1 MMTRYRILHPRNILV
16 LAALL
21 LCLPAAVPAEDDSCL
36 GCHADRA
43 SGAPEMPV
51 SKFQT
56 SVHKSLGCAACHQDK
71 DGYPHEPK
79 GRPVSC
85 GGCHAEAQKLFEDS
99 LHGKALARG
108 DALAPR
114 CQNCHGSHDIIPVQ
128 GAGSAVSPVRVP
140 FVCGS
145 CHSEGSR
152 VQKQRNIHQKNI
164 LENYSE
170 SFHAEGLLK
179 KGLSVA
185 ATCTSCHGSHRILP
199 HTDPRSTIARGN
211 IAQTC
216 QRCHTLIEEQHR
228 KIIAGRLWE
237 QSPHMIPVCVDCH
250 QPHKARKVFYD
261 QGMADADCLRCHGRA
276 GLRAK
281 DGRAMGVDAAQARG
295 SVHAKVACAQCHAGA
310 TPSRHRPCET
320 VRPVDC
326 AVCHSGQVEQYR
338 SSVHG
343 SLFQKGDRNAPT
355 CAECHGKH
363 GILGRKD
370 SRSAT
375 YPTKVP
381 TLCARCH
388 REGERAA
395 VRYQGPEHEITSRYV
410 ESVHGKGLLKS
421 GLTVTATCTSCHTAH
436 GELPASDP
444 RSTVHKDNIPAT
456 CSQCHFGVY
465 EQYAASV
472 HSPALA
478 KPGQKV
484 PGCNDCHT
492 AHTIRRT
499 DQEGFRLQV
508 MSRCGGCHEKVTQT
522 YFETYHGKVS
532 QLGYAKTA
540 KCHDCHGAHG
550 IFRVDDPRSHLS
562 RQNIVETCRKCH
574 PGATRRFAG
583 YLTHATHHDPVKYP
597 FIFGTFWIMTSLL
610 VGTFGFF
617 WLHTLLWLPRALQLR
632 REHPPQ
638 PYDPARPQYVRFPL
652 LYRWLHGLLIFS
664 FISLAVTGMTL
675 KFSYTPWAQ
684 ALSRLLGGF
693 ESAGFIHRA
702 AAVLMFALFCT
713 HLWDLLTRKRREA
726 GSWKELLL
734 GPNTMI
740 PTLKDLS
747 EFRETIK
754 WYLGRGP
761 HPRYGRWTYWE
772 KFDYFAVFWGVT
784 IIGSSGLMLWLP
796 ETFTR
801 ILPGW
806 LINVATIIHSD
817 EALLATGFI
826 FTVHFFNTHLRPDK
840 FPMDLVVFTGQMPME
855 DMPRERPQEY
865 EALKAAG
872 RLPERTSAPLPLY
885 LVKTLRLLAWCALS
899 AGFCI
904 IIGIIYAMLFTYR

>member
-1 MMTRYRILHPRNILV
+1 MNRKILLIP
-16 LAALL
+16 AALL
-21 LCLPAAVPAEDDSCL
+21 FCLPAAAGTPEDEACL

-43 SGAPEMPV
+43 SGAPQMPV
-51 SKFQT
+51 AKLQA
-56 SVHKSLGCAACHQDK
+56 SVHKDLGCTVCHAGK

-79 GRPVSC
+79 TPPVAC
-85 GGCHAEAQKLFEDS
+85 GSCHAEPQKLFDDS
-99 LHGKALARG
+99 LHGKALAKG
-108 DALAPR
+108 DSLAPR
-114 CQNCHGSHDIIPVQ
+114 CQNCHGSHDIVPVRSP
-128 GAGSAVSPVRVP
+128 ASAVSPVRIP

-145 CHSEGSR
+145 CHREGSP
-152 VQKQRNIHQKNI
+152 VQKQRHIHQQNI

-170 SFHAEGLLK
+170 SIHAEGLLK

-185 ATCTSCHGSHRILP
+185 ATCASCHGSHHILP
-199 HTDPRSTIARGN
+199 HTDPRSSIARGN
-211 IAQTC
+211 ITQTC
-216 QRCHTLIEEQHR
+216 ERCHALIEEQHR
-228 KIIAGRLWE
+228 KIINGQLWE
-237 QSPHMIPVCVDCH
+237 KSPNKVPVCVDCH

-261 QGMADADCLRCHGRA
+261 QGMADRDCQRCHSQP
-276 GLRAK
+276 GLKSR
-281 DGRAMGVDAAQARG
+281 DGRPMTVDAAQAKG
-295 SVHAKVACAQCHAGA
+295 SVHAKIACAQCHASV
-310 TPSRHRPCET
+310 TPSHNRPCDT
-320 VRPVDC
+320 ARPVDC
-326 AVCHSGQVEQYR
+326 SVCHNDQVAQYR
-338 SSVHG
+338 GSVHG
-343 SLFQKGDRNAPT
+343 TLLAKGDRNAPA
-355 CAECHGKH
+355 CVECHGKH
-363 GILGRKD
+363 GILSRKD

-381 TLCARCH
+381 DLCARCH
-388 REGERAA
+388 REGEKAA
-395 VRYQGPEHEITSRYV
+395 VRYQGTQHQITRSYI

-436 GELPASDP
+436 GELPASDS
-444 RSTVHKDNIPAT
+444 RSTVNKDNVAKT

-465 EQYAASV
+465 DQYIQSA
-472 HSPALA
+472 HSPAVA
-478 KPGQKV
+478 GPGKKV

-499 DQEGFRLQV
+499 DQEGFRLDV
-508 MSRCGGCHEKVTQT
+508 MSRCGGCHAGVAKS

-540 KCHDCHGAHG
+540 KCHDCHGAHD
-550 IFRVDDPRSHLS
+550 IFNINDPRSHLS
-562 RQNIVETCRKCH
+562 RRNIVETCQKCH

-583 YLTHATHHDPVKYP
+583 YLTHATHHDPYKYP
-597 FIFGTFWIMTSLL
+597 LIFGTFWAMTALL

-632 REHPPQ
+632 REHPPK
-638 PYDPARPQYVRFPL
+638 PYDPARPQFVRFPL
-652 LYRWLHGLLIFS
+652 MYRWLHGLLITS
-664 FISLAVTGMTL
+664 FLCLAATGMTL

-702 AAVLMFALFCT
+702 AALLMFGLFST
-713 HLWDLLTRKRREA
+713 HVWDLLTRKLQSA
-726 GSWKELLL
+726 GSWKALLL
-734 GPNTMI
+734 GPDTML
-740 PTLKDLS
+740 PTLRDAA
-747 EFRETIK
+747 EFRDTLK

-784 IIGSSGLMLWLP
+784 IIGCSGLMLWMP

-801 ILPGW
+801 VLPGW

-840 FPMDLVVFTGQMPME
+840 FPMDLVVFTGQMPLE
-855 DMPRERPQEY
+855 DMSRERPQEY
-865 EALKAAG
+865 EAVQAAG
-872 RLPERTSAPLPLY
+872 KLSERTSAPLPLY
-885 LVKTLRLLAWCALS
+885 LVKTLRVFAWGALG

-904 IIGIIYAMLFTYR
+904 IIGIIYAMLFAYR